1 LLQSLLHI
9 QKECDTRAAAH
20 IGWSEDGPFLTAFT
34 FLLFGDGETGV
45 LVRKI
50 LETAEPNNKHQ
61 TSGVNWLTA
70 DLSRHSE

>member
-1 LLQSLLHI
+1 VQSSSVANAIAAILLHI
-9 QKECDTRAAAH
+9 QSECDTRAAAH

-50 LETAEPNNKHQ
+50 LETAEPTNKHRPLVLI
-61 TSGVNWLTA
+61 G
-70 DLSRHSE
+70 